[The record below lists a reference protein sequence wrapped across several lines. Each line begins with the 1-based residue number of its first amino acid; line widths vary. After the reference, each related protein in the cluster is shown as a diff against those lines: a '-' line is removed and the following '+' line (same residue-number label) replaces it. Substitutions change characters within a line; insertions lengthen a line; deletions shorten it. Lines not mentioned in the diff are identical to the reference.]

1 MMASYVIPNL
11 LILTDSVVAIGIPQ
25 LRLESQDFEA
35 RYCGDKRLY
44 PMLDNCQS
52 IGYES
57 QADCPFAWK
66 HCDNQDKH

>member
-57 QADCPFAWK
+57 
-66 HCDNQDKH
+66 